1 MPETENL
8 HIEIGNNISYL
19 LYFKLTLARPVDR
32 DITVPRVIKVDNRV
46 NFEEGDAGRREK
58 AFRMAINNQ
67 LTT

>member
-1 MPETENL
+1 
-8 HIEIGNNISYL
+8 

-46 NFEEGDAGRREK
+46 NFEEGDAGRIEK
-58 AFRMAINNQ
+58 VFRMAINNQ